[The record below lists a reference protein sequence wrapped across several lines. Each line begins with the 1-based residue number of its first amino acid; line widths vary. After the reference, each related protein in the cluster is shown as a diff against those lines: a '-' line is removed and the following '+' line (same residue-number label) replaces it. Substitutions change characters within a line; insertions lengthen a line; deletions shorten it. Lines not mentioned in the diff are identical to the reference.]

1 MTKLSTDRLL
11 RFLFPIGLALLVLA
25 LTPFRVDPVFSIK
38 EDVFT
43 LISTLIIVLGL
54 WHICRNGFSIN
65 KPILI
70 FGLFVCFAMI
80 STSWAPN
87 RYEAFK
93 EAYRWALI
101 FGVML
106 IAYQIDATRRKS
118 ILYVGMI
125 TGAIA
130 SSLGILEYYGIPVLF
145 SEHGKLI
152 SLFGHQNLLGQYLS
166 IVFVWSVCMFLFQK
180 KYRWLSFICAL
191 INLYGLFITVCR
203 SAWLASVVGL
213 GFVLILSAMRQSVGA
228 MLKKI
233 LLVCLVACICLGSF
247 YFVERIL
254 SYRST
259 SLSDDVATR
268 SKLTTYSPSKVLKQP
283 QDVLK
288 TESPLS
294 GREIIW
300 KSTWTLIKRS
310 PVFGYGIGN
319 YWIVFPSTDPE
330 FVDFSK
336 YVHNDYLQ
344 VCLETGV
351 LGFILFVSFLA
362 MAFIKILH
370 HRPDDSSNIIYYS
383 LFAAVVVICVDAVFS
398 YDFCMPVPSY
408 IFAVSMGTLLTMSYL
423 GKKRVQLG
431 KSLKIFLIL
440 VCFSLMLL
448 AGWWL
453 YIRNAGFYYYYK
465 ASADIKEQKDTK
477 DFTQAKIYLGTA
489 CRYLPYEPE
498 LLFFDVMLELHD
510 GNFAVAR
517 QKGYNLLDLTP
528 YEKKILLLMAK
539 IEAIMGNE
547 GSSEQLYSRLVASD
561 SPLDSVYVQ
570 NMLEHYDM
578 FSEQMHTSALTVGSA
593 EKMLNELDST
603 LSKQPENTFAHF
615 IRGTLL
621 LKKAAWVDAGDDFS
635 YCIKYGNKYPLAY
648 LFRGMCHAR
657 TRNLEQAYRDYEQ
670 YAQFDPKSE
679 VALLGLAI
687 AAQKMGLS
695 DEAEQRLQ
703 EVLHLNPNN
712 AKALRNMGILQM
724 ERGNESAAAD
734 YFSRSLQIDPHQ
746 ANAAAI
752 RAVIDSVRAS
762 AQEE

>member
-1 MTKLSTDRLL
+1 M
-11 RFLFPIGLALLVLA
+11 LVLA
-25 LTPFRVDPVFSIK
+25 ISPFRVDPVFSIK
-38 EDVFT
+38 EDVFI

-54 WHICRNGFSIN
+54 WQICRNGFSVSKQIV
-65 KPILI
+65 I

-80 STSWAPN
+80 SILWAPN

-93 EAYRWALI
+93 EIYRWVLI

-106 IAYQIDATRRKS
+106 VVYQIDARRRTG

-130 SSLGILEYYGIPVLF
+130 SSLGILEYYGVRVLF
-145 SEHGKLI
+145 AEHGKLI

-166 IVFVWSVCMFLFQK
+166 IAFVWSVCMLLLQK
-180 KYRWLSFICAL
+180 KYRWLSCICAL

-203 SAWLASVVGL
+203 SAWLASLVGL
-213 GFVLILSAMRQSVGA
+213 GLVLILSAMRQSVEA
-228 MLKKI
+228 MLKK
-233 LLVCLVACICLGSF
+233 LLLISFIGFICLGSF
-247 YFVERIL
+247 YFVERIVNSRL
-254 SYRST
+254 T

-268 SKLTTYSPSKVLKQP
+268 SQLTVQSTPKVLKEP

-288 TESPLS
+288 TDRFLS
-294 GREIIW
+294 GRDILW
-300 KSTWTLIKRS
+300 GSTWKLIKRS
-310 PVFGYGIGN
+310 PVYGHGIGN
-319 YWIVFPSTDPE
+319 YWIVYPSTDPE

-351 LGFILFVSFLA
+351 IGFLLFVFFLA
-362 MAFIKILH
+362 MAFVKILH
-370 HRPDDSSNIIYYS
+370 HRPDDASHLVYYS
-383 LFAAVVVICVDAVFS
+383 LFASVVVICVDSVFS
-398 YDFCMPVPSY
+398 YAFCMPVPSY
-408 IFAVSMGTLLTMSYL
+408 IFAVSMGTLLNMSYPVNR
-423 GKKRVQLG
+423 RVGLR
-431 KSLKIFLIL
+431 KSLKIFLIM
-440 VCFSLMLL
+440 VCCGLMLL

-453 YIRNAGFYYYYK
+453 YVRNAGFFYYYK
-465 ASADIKEQKDTK
+465 ASAEIKGQKDTK
-477 DFTQAKIYLGTA
+477 DITRTKKYLQTA

-498 LLFFDVMLELHD
+498 LLFFDIMLELHD

-517 QKGYNLLDLTP
+517 QKGYHLLDLTP

-570 NMLEHYDM
+570 KMLEHYDM
-578 FSEQMHTSALTVGSA
+578 FDQQMHTSTLTAGSA
-593 EKMLNELDST
+593 DKMLKELDST
-603 LSKQPENTFAHF
+603 LYKQPGNTFAHF

-621 LKKAAWVDAGDDFS
+621 LKKAAWVDAGNDFS
-635 YCIKYGNKYPLAY
+635 YCIEHGNKYPLAY
-648 LFRGMCHAR
+648 LFRGMCYAR

-670 YAQFDPKSE
+670 YVQFDPKSE

-687 AAQKMGLS
+687 AAQKMELR
-695 DEAEQRLQ
+695 DETEQRLQ
-703 EVLHLNPNN
+703 EVLSLNPNN
-712 AKALRNMGILQM
+712 SKALRNMGILLM
-724 ERGNESAAAD
+724 EKGDDSSAAD

-752 RAVIDSVRAS
+752 REFVDSIQGES
-762 AQEE
+762 QEE